1 MDTIKNILN
10 ASNNIKLSL
19 KIITD
24 ACILVLALLLSYTIN
39 KNTSIEENYLLLI
52 FFVTV
57 SIVIY
62 FYSGVYNIISRFI
75 SVVSILKIVKATA
88 LAHITCLTLIFIF
101 YSLLPVLLGLVNF
114 FVTSFLIIFSRFI
127 ILFIYKHSK
136 NKILSNNNIII
147 YGAGDAGA
155 ELYSL
160 IKLNNNSNIVAYIDD
175 DKNLHGKTIYD
186 IKIYSISSIKKI
198 IDNENVSEVIISIPS
213 VNKKIIKNILLKL
226 ENYPVRVKMLP
237 SLSELSSNELTIND
251 IRDVEIED
259 ILGREPSKPNNDLMT
274 DSLKDQTILV
284 TGAGGSI
291 GHKLCEKIILF
302 KPKKLIILDHSE
314 NSLFIAT
321 NDLKEINLSL
331 KNQIEIIPVLGS
343 ILDENFIEDIF
354 SKLGIDITFHCAA
367 YKHVPIVEKNIVT
380 SIRNNFFGTINCAK
394 ASKKYKVKKF
404 VLISSDK
411 AVNPENMMGATK
423 RLSEIYLKYLSL
435 SIKNNTKDITNFISV
450 RFGNVIGSSG
460 SVLPIFIEQIKRRQA
475 VTITDLD
482 MTRYFMTISEAAEL
496 VIQASAIG
504 VSGNIFVLDMGKPVR
519 IIEIAKKLIR
529 LNGLILKDKDTNGD
543 IEIKIIGKRAGE
555 KIHEELFY
563 NNNYLKTE
571 HPKILLENE
580 NYEFNSSIDSSIIE
594 LKNYLSQLQYSEV
607 QESVKNIINN
617 YTKNNTY

>member
-1 MDTIKNILN
+1 MDLIKKILN
-10 ASNNIKLSL
+10 TSNNIKLLL
-19 KIITD
+19 KISIDT
-24 ACILVLALLLSYTIN
+24 CIFVLAPLLSYTIN
-39 KNTSIEENYLLLI
+39 KNTFLEENYLLLV
-52 FFVTV
+52 FFASV
-57 SIVIY
+57 SIIIY

-75 SVVSILKIVKATA
+75 SAVSILQIVKATA
-88 LAHITCLTLIFIF
+88 LTHLICLTLIFIF
-101 YSLLPVLLGLVNF
+101 YSLFPVLLILVNF
-114 FVTSFLIIFSRFI
+114 FVTSFLIIFSRFV
-127 ILFIYKHSK
+127 ILFIYKYNK
-136 NKILSNNNIII
+136 NKIISNNNIII

-175 DKNLHGKTIYD
+175 DKTLHGKTIYD
-186 IKIYSISSIKKI
+186 IKIYPISSIKKI
-198 IDNENVSEVIISIPS
+198 INNENVSEVIISIPS
-213 VNKKIIKNILLKL
+213 VNKKIIKSILLKL

-237 SLSELSSNELTIND
+237 SLSELSSNELTIKD

-314 NSLFIAT
+314 NSLFTAT
-321 NDLKEINLSL
+321 NDLNEINLNL
-331 KNQIEIIPVLGS
+331 KNSIEIIPLLGS
-343 ILDENFIEDIF
+343 ILDKNFIEDIF
-354 SKLGIDITFHCAA
+354 SKLSIDIAFHCAA

-380 SIRNNFFGTINCAK
+380 SIRNNFFGTIICAK
-394 ASKKYKVKKF
+394 ASKKYEVKKF

-411 AVNPENMMGATK
+411 AVNPENVMGATK

-435 SIKNNTKDITNFISV
+435 DKKNYSKNITSFISV

-460 SVLPIFIEQIKRRQA
+460 SVLPIFIDQIKKRQP

-504 VSGNIFVLDMGKPVR
+504 GSGDIFVLDMGKPVK

-529 LNGLILKDKDTNGD
+529 LNGLKLKDKDTDGD
-543 IEIKIIGKRAGE
+543 IEIKIIGKRDGE

-563 NNNYLKTE
+563 NNNYLKTK
-571 HPKILLENE
+571 HTKILLENE
-580 NYEFNSSIDSSIIE
+580 NYEFNSSIDSLIFE
-594 LKNYLSQLQYSEV
+594 LDKHLNQLQYSEIKDI
-607 QESVKNIINN
+607 VKNIIKN
-617 YTKNNTY
+617 YTKNIT